1 MDFKRYD
8 GETEEQLL
16 YRIGRIKDELGY
28 SWKEVATIMN
38 NLLDYDYS
46 ESKYRKAFK
55 KMISNNLNDND
66 DADEF
71 IVSKDDYNEE
81 LDKLTILKRDIKAER
96 IKIQTLNLERNRLN
110 REDAR
115 QELFYEQIGQ
125 YIKSRSVE
133 KLKPL
138 YTPKKKNIKYLLG
151 IADIHANAKWKTPTN
166 EYSMEIVKNRLSKLL
181 SEIIVF
187 IKEKQLDELNIILLG
202 DLIDGCLRM
211 SNLQTMDSTV
221 AKSVA
226 DISDMLIGFLE
237 VLVDVTHIHINL
249 FDVVYSNHSMPRFL
263 QNYDIR
269 EDLGYTINRYIRTGL
284 RNNQNI
290 DIYSPL
296 DGDIC
301 LDFKIWDFN
310 IIGFHGHTE
319 KNQNEAIKNFTIDRR
334 KLYDY
339 AVNGHLH
346 SNQKTA
352 ITIGGLHD
360 VESIQFPSFCGDDPY
375 ANSIHKISK
384 GSCMICGF
392 DKDYGFIES
401 HKIILN

>member
-16 YRIGRIKDELGY
+16 YRIGKIKDELGY
-28 SWKEVATIMN
+28 SWQEIANIMN
-38 NLLDYDYS
+38 ELLNYDYS

-55 KMISNNLNDND
+55 KMLNSNEIYTFEEKSDYDEEFEKLNNL
-66 DADEF
+66 
-71 IVSKDDYNEE
+71 KQ
-81 LDKLTILKRDIKAER
+81 DIKSER
-96 IKIQTLNLERNRLN
+96 IKLQTLNLERNRLN

-125 YIKSRSVE
+125 YIKSKNVE
-133 KLKPL
+133 KFKPI
-138 YTPKKKNIKYLLG
+138 YEPKNKNMKYLLG
-151 IADIHANAKWKTPTN
+151 IADIHANAKWKTNTN
-166 EYSMEIVKNRLSKLL
+166 EYSMDIVSQRFMKLL
-181 SEIIVF
+181 VEIIQFV
-187 IKEKQLDELNIILLG
+187 KEKELNELNIVLLG

-237 VLVDVTHIHINL
+237 TLVERTHIHINL

-310 IIGFHGHTE
+310 VIGFHGHTE
-319 KNQNEAIKNFTIDRR
+319 KNQSEAIKNFTMERR

-346 SNQKTA
+346 SNQRTS
-352 ITIGGLHD
+352 ISIGGLHD
-360 VESIQFPSFCGDDPY
+360 VENIQFPSFCGDDPY
-375 ANSIHKISK
+375 SNSIHKTSK
-384 GSCMICGF
+384 GACMICGF
-392 DKDYGFIES
+392 DKDYGYIEDY
-401 HKIILN
+401 KIILN

>member
-16 YRIGRIKDELGY
+16 YRIGKIKDELGY
-28 SWKEVATIMN
+28 SWQEIANIMN
-38 NLLDYDYS
+38 ELLDYDYS

-55 KMISNNLNDND
+55 KMLNSNEIYTFEEKSDYDEEFEKLNNL
-66 DADEF
+66 
-71 IVSKDDYNEE
+71 KQ
-81 LDKLTILKRDIKAER
+81 DIKSER
-96 IKIQTLNLERNRLN
+96 IKLQTLNLERNRLN

-125 YIKSRSVE
+125 YIKSKNVE
-133 KLKPL
+133 KFKPI
-138 YTPKKKNIKYLLG
+138 YEPKNKNMKYLLG
-151 IADIHANAKWKTPTN
+151 IADIHANAKWKTNTN
-166 EYSMEIVKNRLSKLL
+166 EYSMDIVSQRFMKLL
-181 SEIIVF
+181 VEIIQF
-187 IKEKQLDELNIILLG
+187 IKEKELDELNIVLLG

-237 VLVDVTHIHINL
+237 TLVERTHIHINL

-310 IIGFHGHTE
+310 VIGFHGHTE
-319 KNQNEAIKNFTIDRR
+319 KNQSEAIKNFTMERR

-346 SNQKTA
+346 SNQRTS
-352 ITIGGLHD
+352 ISIGGLHD
-360 VESIQFPSFCGDDPY
+360 VENIQFPSFCGDDPY
-375 ANSIHKISK
+375 SNSIHKISK
-384 GSCMICGF
+384 GACMICGF
-392 DKDYGFIES
+392 DKDYGYIEDY
-401 HKIILN
+401 KIILN

>member
-1 MDFKRYD
+1 MFDIKRQD

-16 YRIGRIKDELGY
+16 YRIGEMKDELGY
-28 SWKEVATIMN
+28 SWQEVADIMN
-38 NLLDYDYS
+38 SLLDYDYS
-46 ESKYRKAFK
+46 ESKYRKQFCTFK
-55 KMISNNLNDND
+55 KMLEANSNIFSDDDNY
-66 DADEF
+66 
-71 IVSKDDYNEE
+71 KQE
-81 LDKLTILKRDIKAER
+81 LDNLKHDIKSER
-96 IKIQTLNLERNRLN
+96 LKLQTLNLERNRLD
-110 REDAR
+110 RQEAR
-115 QELFYEQIGQ
+115 HELFYEQIGQ
-125 YIKSRSVE
+125 YIKSKNIE

-138 YTPKKKNIKYLLG
+138 YTPKNKNIKYLLG
-151 IADIHANAKWKTPTN
+151 IADIHANAKWRTNTN
-166 EYSMEIVKNRLSKLL
+166 EYSMDIVSQRLTKLL
-181 SEIIVF
+181 VEVIQFV
-187 IKEKQLDELNIILLG
+187 KEKELDELNIVLLG

-226 DISDMLIGFLE
+226 DISDMLICFFETLIE
-237 VLVDVTHIHINL
+237 KTHIHINL

-284 RNNQNI
+284 RNNKNI

-301 LDFKIWDFN
+301 LDFKIWDFD

-319 KNQNEAIKNFTIDRR
+319 KNQSEAIKNFTIDRR

-339 AVNGHLH
+339 AVCGHLH
-346 SNQKTA
+346 SNQKTS
-352 ITIGGLHD
+352 ISVDGLHD
-360 VESIQFPSFCGDDPY
+360 VETIQFPSFCGDDPY

-384 GSCMICGF
+384 GSCLICGF
-392 DKDYGFIES
+392 DKFYGNIETY
-401 HKIILN
+401 KIILN

>member
-1 MDFKRYD
+1 MLNIKRQD

-16 YRIGRIKDELGY
+16 YRIGQMKDELGC
-28 SWKEVATIMN
+28 SWQEIADVMN

-46 ESKYRKAFK
+46 ESKYRKQFSTFK
-55 KMISNNLNDND
+55 KMLEANNNIFSDDNNYKQELNNL
-66 DADEF
+66 
-71 IVSKDDYNEE
+71 KH
-81 LDKLTILKRDIKAER
+81 DIKSER
-96 IKIQTLNLERNRLN
+96 LKLQTLNLERNRLD
-110 REDAR
+110 RQEAR
-115 QELFYEQIGQ
+115 HELFYEQIGQ
-125 YIKSRSVE
+125 YIKSKNVE
-133 KLKPL
+133 KLNPL
-138 YTPKKKNIKYLLG
+138 YVPKNKNIKYLLG
-151 IADIHANAKWKTPTN
+151 IADIHANAKWRTNTN
-166 EYSMEIVKNRLSKLL
+166 EYSMDVVSRRLTKLL
-181 SEIIVF
+181 VQVIQFVEE
-187 IKEKQLDELNIILLG
+187 KELNELNIVLLG

-226 DISDMLIGFLE
+226 DISDMLICFFETLIE
-237 VLVDVTHIHINL
+237 KTHIHINL

-284 RNNQNI
+284 RNNKNI

-301 LDFKIWDFN
+301 LDFKIWDFD

-339 AVNGHLH
+339 AVCGHLH
-346 SNQKTA
+346 SNQKTS
-352 ITIGGLHD
+352 ISVDGFHD
-360 VESIQFPSFCGDDPY
+360 VETIQFPSFCGDDPY

-384 GSCMICGF
+384 GSCL
-392 DKDYGFIES
+392 DRKS
-401 HKIILN
+401 VV

>member
-16 YRIGRIKDELGY
+16 YRIGQMKDELGY
-28 SWKEVATIMN
+28 SWQEVADIMN
-38 NLLDYDYS
+38 DLLDYDYS
-46 ESKYRKAFK
+46 ESKYRKQFCAFK
-55 KMISNNLNDND
+55 KMLEANEDIFSD
-66 DADEF
+66 DDGY
-71 IVSKDDYNEE
+71 KEE
-81 LDKLTILKRDIKAER
+81 LNSLKHDIKSER
-96 IKIQTLNLERNRLN
+96 LKLQTLNLERNRLD
-110 REDAR
+110 REEAR
-115 QELFYEQIGQ
+115 HELFYEQIGQ
-125 YIKSRSVE
+125 YIQSREVP
-133 KLKPL
+133 KLTPL
-138 YTPKKKNIKYLLG
+138 YKPRNKNMKYLLG
-151 IADIHANAKWKTPTN
+151 IADIHANAKWRTNTN
-166 EYSMEIVKNRLSKLL
+166 EYSMDIVSKRLMKLL
-181 SEIIVF
+181 VEVIQFV
-187 IKEKQLDELNIILLG
+187 KEKELDELNIVLLG

-226 DISDMLIGFLE
+226 DIADMLIGFLE
-237 VLVDVTHIHINL
+237 TLVERTHIHINL

-284 RNNQNI
+284 RNNKNI
-290 DIYSPL
+290 DVYSPL

-310 IIGFHGHTE
+310 MIGFHGHTE
-319 KNQNEAIKNFTIDRR
+319 KNQSEAIKNFTMERR

-339 AVNGHLH
+339 SVCGHLH
-346 SNQKTA
+346 SNQRTTVS
-352 ITIGGLHD
+352 IDGLHD
-360 VESIQFPSFCGDDPY
+360 VENIQFPSFCGDDPY

-384 GSCMICGF
+384 GACMICGF
-392 DKDYGFIES
+392 DEMYGYIES

>member
-1 MDFKRYD
+1 MD
-8 GETEEQLL
+8 
-16 YRIGRIKDELGY
+16 
-28 SWKEVATIMN
+28 
-38 NLLDYDYS
+38 
-46 ESKYRKAFK
+46 
-55 KMISNNLNDND
+55 
-66 DADEF
+66 
-71 IVSKDDYNEE
+71 IVSQ
-81 LDKLTILKRDIKAER
+81 R
-96 IKIQTLNLERNRLN
+96 
-110 REDAR
+110 
-115 QELFYEQIGQ
+115 F
-125 YIKSRSVE
+125 
-133 KLKPL
+133 
-138 YTPKKKNIKYLLG
+138 
-151 IADIHANAKWKTPTN
+151 
-166 EYSMEIVKNRLSKLL
+166 MKLL
-181 SEIIVF
+181 VEIIQFV
-187 IKEKQLDELNIILLG
+187 KEKELDELNIVLLG

-237 VLVDVTHIHINL
+237 TLVERTHIHINL

-310 IIGFHGHTE
+310 VIGFHGHTE
-319 KNQNEAIKNFTIDRR
+319 KNQSEAIKNFTMERR

-346 SNQKTA
+346 SNQRTS
-352 ITIGGLHD
+352 ISIGGLHD
-360 VESIQFPSFCGDDPY
+360 VENIQFPSFCGDDPY
-375 ANSIHKISK
+375 SNSIHKISK
-384 GSCMICGF
+384 GACMICGF
-392 DKDYGFIES
+392 DKDYGYISINDYRIYSFTSYEKWKVFHMQSIEKRHS
-401 HKIILN
+401 FKNANYY

>member
-16 YRIGRIKDELGY
+16 YRIGKIKDELGY
-28 SWKEVATIMN
+28 SWQEIANIMN
-38 NLLDYDYS
+38 ELLNYDYS

-55 KMISNNLNDND
+55 KMLNSNEIYTFEEKSDYDEEFEKLNNL
-66 DADEF
+66 
-71 IVSKDDYNEE
+71 KQ
-81 LDKLTILKRDIKAER
+81 DIKSER
-96 IKIQTLNLERNRLN
+96 IKLQTLNLERNRLN

-125 YIKSRSVE
+125 YIKSKNVE
-133 KLKPL
+133 KFKPI
-138 YTPKKKNIKYLLG
+138 YEPKNKNMKYLLG
-151 IADIHANAKWKTPTN
+151 IADIHANAKWKTNTN
-166 EYSMEIVKNRLSKLL
+166 EYSMDIVSQRFMKLL
-181 SEIIVF
+181 VEIIQF
-187 IKEKQLDELNIILLG
+187 IKEKELDELNIVLLG

-237 VLVDVTHIHINL
+237 TLVERTHIHINL

-310 IIGFHGHTE
+310 VIGFHGHTE
-319 KNQNEAIKNFTIDRR
+319 KNQSEAIKNFTMERR

-346 SNQKTA
+346 SNQRTS
-352 ITIGGLHD
+352 ISIGGLHD
-360 VESIQFPSFCGDDPY
+360 VENIQFPSFCGDDPY
-375 ANSIHKISK
+375 SNSIHKTSK
-384 GSCMICGF
+384 GACMICGF
-392 DKDYGFIES
+392 DKDYGYIEDY
-401 HKIILN
+401 KIILN

>member
-1 MDFKRYD
+1 MLNIKRQD

-16 YRIGRIKDELGY
+16 YRIGQMKDELGC
-28 SWKEVATIMN
+28 SWQEITDVMN

-46 ESKYRKAFK
+46 ESKYRKQFSTFK
-55 KMISNNLNDND
+55 KMLEANNNIFSDNDNYKQELNNL
-66 DADEF
+66 
-71 IVSKDDYNEE
+71 KH
-81 LDKLTILKRDIKAER
+81 DIKSER
-96 IKIQTLNLERNRLN
+96 LKLQTLNLERNRLD
-110 REDAR
+110 RQEAR
-115 QELFYEQIGQ
+115 HELFYEQIGQ
-125 YIKSRSVE
+125 YIKSKNVE
-133 KLKPL
+133 KLNPL
-138 YTPKKKNIKYLLG
+138 YVPKNKNIKYLLG
-151 IADIHANAKWKTPTN
+151 IADIHANAKWRTNTN
-166 EYSMEIVKNRLSKLL
+166 EYSMDIVSRRLTKLL
-181 SEIIVF
+181 VQVIQFVEE
-187 IKEKQLDELNIILLG
+187 KELNELNIVLLG

-226 DISDMLIGFLE
+226 DISDMLICFFETLIE
-237 VLVDVTHIHINL
+237 KTHIHINL

-284 RNNQNI
+284 RNNKNI

-301 LDFKIWDFN
+301 LDFKIWDFD

-339 AVNGHLH
+339 AVCGHLH
-346 SNQKTA
+346 SNQKTS
-352 ITIGGLHD
+352 ISVDGFHD
-360 VESIQFPSFCGDDPY
+360 VETIQFPSFCGDDPY

-384 GSCMICGF
+384 GSCLICGF
-392 DKDYGFIES
+392 DKNYGNIETY
-401 HKIILN
+401 KIILN

>member
-16 YRIGRIKDELGY
+16 YRIGKIKDELGY
-28 SWKEVATIMN
+28 SWQEIANIMN
-38 NLLDYDYS
+38 ELLDYDYS

-55 KMISNNLNDND
+55 KMLNSNEVYTFEEKSNYDEELEKLNNL
-66 DADEF
+66 
-71 IVSKDDYNEE
+71 KQ
-81 LDKLTILKRDIKAER
+81 DIKSER
-96 IKIQTLNLERNRLN
+96 IKLQTLNLERNRLN

-125 YIKSRSVE
+125 YIKSKNVE
-133 KLKPL
+133 KFKPI
-138 YTPKKKNIKYLLG
+138 YKPKNKNMKYLLG
-151 IADIHANAKWKTPTN
+151 IADIHANAKWKTNTN
-166 EYSMEIVKNRLSKLL
+166 EYSMDIVSQRFMKLL
-181 SEIIVF
+181 VEIIQF
-187 IKEKQLDELNIILLG
+187 IKEKELDELNIVLLG

-237 VLVDVTHIHINL
+237 TLVERTHIHINL

-310 IIGFHGHTE
+310 VIGFHGHTE
-319 KNQNEAIKNFTIDRR
+319 KNQSEAIKNFTMERR

-346 SNQKTA
+346 SNQRTS
-352 ITIGGLHD
+352 ISIGGLHD
-360 VESIQFPSFCGDDPY
+360 VENIQFPSFCGDDPY
-375 ANSIHKISK
+375 SNSIHKTSK
-384 GSCMICGF
+384 GACMICGF
-392 DKDYGFIES
+392 DKDYGYIEDY
-401 HKIILN
+401 KIILN

>member
-16 YRIGRIKDELGY
+16 YRIGQMKDELGY
-28 SWKEVATIMN
+28 SWQEVADVMN

-46 ESKYRKAFK
+46 ESKYRKQFCTFK
-55 KMISNNLNDND
+55 KMLEAND
-66 DADEF
+66 DIF
-71 IVSKDDYNEE
+71 SSDDSYKQE
-81 LDKLTILKRDIKAER
+81 LSSLKHDIKSER
-96 IKIQTLNLERNRLN
+96 LKLQTLNLERNRID
-110 REDAR
+110 REEAR
-115 QELFYEQIGQ
+115 HELFYEQIGH
-125 YIKSRSVE
+125 YIQSREVP
-133 KLKPL
+133 KLTPL
-138 YTPKKKNIKYLLG
+138 YKPRNKNVKYLLG
-151 IADIHANAKWKTPTN
+151 IADVHANAKWRTNTN
-166 EYSMEIVKNRLSKLL
+166 EYSMDIVSKRLMKLL
-181 SEIIVF
+181 VEVIQFV
-187 IKEKQLDELNIILLG
+187 KEKELDELNIVLLG

-237 VLVDVTHIHINL
+237 TLVERTHIHINL
-249 FDVVYSNHSMPRFL
+249 FDVIYSNHSMPRFL

-284 RNNQNI
+284 RNNKNI

-301 LDFKIWDFN
+301 LDFKIWDFD

-319 KNQNEAIKNFTIDRR
+319 KNQSEAIKNFTMERR

-339 AVNGHLH
+339 SVCGHLH
-346 SNQKTA
+346 SNQR
-352 ITIGGLHD
+352 ITVSVDGFHD
-360 VESIQFPSFCGDDPY
+360 IENIQFPSFCGDDPY
-375 ANSIHKISK
+375 SNSIHKISK
-384 GSCMICGF
+384 GACMICGF
-392 DKDYGFIES
+392 DEMYGYVES

>member
-1 MDFKRYD
+1 MCEIKRYE
-8 GETEEQLL
+8 GETEEELL
-16 YRIGRIKDELGY
+16 YRIGQMKDEIGSWNDIALIMNDLLGY
-28 SWKEVATIMN
+28 
-38 NLLDYDYS
+38 DYG
-46 ESKYRKAFK
+46 ESKYRKQFAIIK
-55 KMISNNLNDND
+55 KIVEGSKLSSVSDEEHLNNL
-66 DADEF
+66 
-71 IVSKDDYNEE
+71 KE
-81 LDKLTILKRDIKAER
+81 LKQELKSER
-96 IKIQTLNLERNRLN
+96 IKIQTLNLERNRLD
-110 REDAR
+110 RENAR

-125 YIKSRSVE
+125 YINSRKVP
-133 KLKPL
+133 KLE
-138 YTPKKKNIKYLLG
+138 PKYQPRNKNIKYLLG
-151 IADIHANAKWKTPTN
+151 IADIHANAYWKTATN
-166 EYSMEIVKNRLSKLL
+166 EYSMNIVQDRLTLL
-181 SEIIVF
+181 LTEIISF
-187 IKEKQLDELNIILLG
+187 IQEKQLDELNIVLLG

-221 AKSVA
+221 SKSVA

-237 VLVDVTHIHINL
+237 VLVEKTHIHINL
-249 FDVVYSNHSMPRFL
+249 FDVVYGNHSMPRFL
-263 QNYDIR
+263 QNYDAR

-284 RNNQNI
+284 RNNKNI

-296 DGDIC
+296 DGDMY

-319 KNQNEAIKNFTIDRR
+319 KNQSDAIKNFTIQRR

-339 AVNGHLH
+339 SVCGHLH
-346 SNQKTA
+346 HNQKTG
-352 ITIGGLHD
+352 ISLDGLHD
-360 VESIQFPSFCGDDPY
+360 VENIQFPSFCGDDPY

>member
-1 MDFKRYD
+1 MCNIKRYD
-8 GETEEQLL
+8 GETEEELL
-16 YRIGRIKDELGY
+16 YRVGQMKDEIGSWEAVKDVMNELLGY
-28 SWKEVATIMN
+28 
-38 NLLDYDYS
+38 DYG
-46 ESKYRKAFK
+46 EAKYRKQFAIMK
-55 KMISNNLNDND
+55 KVMDNSKLGS
-66 DADEF
+66 ASDEEH
-71 IVSKDDYNEE
+71 INSLKE
-81 LDKLTILKRDIKAER
+81 LKQELKSER
-96 IKIQTLNLERNRLN
+96 IKIQTLNLERNRLD
-110 REDAR
+110 RENAR

-125 YIKSRSVE
+125 YIQSREVP
-133 KLKPL
+133 KLE
-138 YTPKKKNIKYLLG
+138 PKYSPRNKRMKYLLG
-151 IADIHANAKWKTPTN
+151 IADIHANAYWKTTTN
-166 EYSMEIVKNRLSKLL
+166 EYSMQIVQDRLTLL
-181 SEIIVF
+181 LTEIISF

-221 AKSVA
+221 SKSVA

-237 VLVDVTHIHINL
+237 VLIEKTHIHINL
-249 FDVVYSNHSMPRFL
+249 FDVVYGNHSMPRFL
-263 QNYDIR
+263 QNYDMR

-284 RNNQNI
+284 RNNKNI

-296 DGDIC
+296 DGDMY
-301 LDFKIWDFN
+301 LDFNIWDFN

-319 KNQNEAIKNFTIDRR
+319 KNQSEAIKNFTIQRR

-339 AVNGHLH
+339 SVCGHLH

-352 ITIGGLHD
+352 ISLDGLHD
-360 VESIQFPSFCGDDPY
+360 VENIQFPSFCGDDPY

-392 DKDYGFIES
+392 DKDFGFIES

>member
-16 YRIGRIKDELGY
+16 YRIGQMKDELGY
-28 SWKEVATIMN
+28 SWQEIADIMN
-38 NLLDYDYS
+38 DLLDYDYS
-46 ESKYRKAFK
+46 ESKYRKQFCAFK
-55 KMISNNLNDND
+55 KMLDANENIFSD
-66 DADEF
+66 DEG
-71 IVSKDDYNEE
+71 YMEE
-81 LDKLTILKRDIKAER
+81 LNSLKHDIKSER
-96 IKIQTLNLERNRLN
+96 IKLQTLNLERNRID

-115 QELFYEQIGQ
+115 HELFYEQIGQ
-125 YIKSRSVE
+125 YIKSKNVE

-138 YTPKKKNIKYLLG
+138 YKPISRNMKYLLG
-151 IADIHANAKWKTPTN
+151 IADIHANAKWKTNTN
-166 EYSMEIVKNRLSKLL
+166 EYSMEIVSQRFGKLL
-181 SEIIVF
+181 VEVIQF
-187 IKEKQLDELNIILLG
+187 IQDKGLDELNIVLLG

-226 DISDMLIGFLE
+226 DVSDMIIAFLE
-237 VLVDVTHIHINL
+237 TLVERTHVHINL

-284 RNNQNI
+284 RNNKNI

-296 DGDIC
+296 DEDIC

-319 KNQNEAIKNFTIDRR
+319 KNQNEAIKNFTMERR

-346 SNQKTA
+346 SNQRTT
-352 ITIGGLHD
+352 ITIGGMHD
-360 VESIQFPSFCGDDPY
+360 VENIQFPSFCGDDPY

-392 DKDYGFIES
+392 DETYGFIES
-401 HKIILN
+401 YKIILN

>member
-1 MDFKRYD
+1 MDFKRYE

-16 YRIGRIKDELGY
+16 YRLGKIKDELGLT
-28 SWKEVATIMN
+28 WQEIADTMN
-38 NLLDYDYS
+38 ELLDYDYS

-55 KMISNNLNDND
+55 RISNFQEDN
-66 DADEF
+66 F
-71 IVSKDDYNEE
+71 IEKEDKSNNYQKEY
-81 LDKLTILKRDIKAER
+81 DKLSVLKQDIKSER
-96 IKIQTLNLERNRLN
+96 IKLQTLNLERNRLN

-125 YIKSRSVE
+125 YIRSKKVE

-138 YTPKKKNIKYLLG
+138 YEPKNKDIKYLLG
-151 IADIHANAKWKTPTN
+151 IADVHANAKWCTNTN
-166 EYSMEIVKNRLSKLL
+166 EYSMDIVSERLTLL
-181 SEIIVF
+181 LVEVVQF
-187 IKEKQLDELNIILLG
+187 IKLKQLDELNIVLLG

-226 DISDMLIGFLE
+226 DISDMLICFFE
-237 VLVDVTHIHINL
+237 TLVEKTHIHINL

-284 RNNQNI
+284 RNNKNI
-290 DIYSPL
+290 DIYSPF
-296 DGDIC
+296 DSDIC
-301 LDFKIWDFN
+301 LDFKIWNFD

-319 KNQNEAIKNFTIDRR
+319 KNQSEAIKNFTIDRR

-339 AVNGHLH
+339 AVCGHLH
-346 SNQKTA
+346 SNQKTS
-352 ITIGGLHD
+352 ISVDGLHD
-360 VESIQFPSFCGDDPY
+360 VETIQFPSFCGDDPY

-384 GSCMICGF
+384 GSCLICGF
-392 DKDYGFIES
+392 DKNYGFIES
-401 HKIILN
+401 YKIILN